1 MRDPMDEVPPW
12 AGPEDESYWG
22 ALLSQGE
29 VAYEGPPRGVNGDG
43 GRMLEDESLL
53 NMHPT
58 RDQWAQLKAY
68 FDEGAILQGR
78 VIGCNRGGLLV
89 RVGETVGFVPASQ
102 LADLPR
108 RMESEELREELE
120 RRLGEE
126 LDLKLIELDRSRN
139 RIILS
144 ERAAAWTGGGVDAR
158 LAQLRDFFFGHS
170 PGALLL
176 ASGPQ
181 QSASERQEI
190 AQLEAAL
197 QRLSPPLR
205 EVILLVAVEE
215 LDQNQAA
222 EVLGLQPAALRK
234 RLERARAQLQLILSQ
249 SERGGS
255 DGNP

>member
-1 MRDPMDEVPPW
+1 MNGKLPTADEDSPSS
-12 AGPEDESYWG
+12 AEESAWLAQLQQGDRQAFARIYERYRVRIYSF
-22 ALLSQGE
+22 LL
-29 VAYEGPPRGVNGDG
+29 RLC
-43 GRMLEDESLL
+43 GR
-53 NMHPT
+53 
-58 RDQWAQLKAY
+58 RDQADDL
-68 FDEGAILQGR
+68 LQD
-78 VIGCNRGGLLV
+78 
-89 RVGETVGFVPASQ
+89 TFVQ
-102 LADLPR
+102 LAR
-108 RMESEELREELE
+108 HASRLRAGTQ
-120 RRLGEE
+120 LGPW
-126 LDLKLIELDRSRN
+126 LYTVARN
-139 RIILS
+139 RFLGQRRTAMS
-144 ERAAAWTGGGVDAR
+144 R
-158 LAQLRDFFFGHS
+158 LAQLRDFFFGHH
-170 PGALLL
+170 PGALQL

-197 QRLSPPLR
+197 QHLSPPLR